1 MVLVVRA
8 THSEVEA
15 LGLLLI
21 GSSPS
26 NVDFA
31 HVGVGRGRLD
41 RLSGLA
47 VLESLRHIKVL
58 DRKHVLQRLHGGIQ
72 GLSYLRNTKR
82 EESLLNCVKQ
92 IPKDIF

>member
-1 MVLVVRA
+1 MVLVVRV

-26 NVDFA
+26 NIDFA

-58 DRKHVLQRLHGGIQ
+58 HRQHVLQCLHGGIQ
-72 GLSYLRNTKR
+72 
-82 EESLLNCVKQ
+82 SLPHL
-92 IPKDIF
+92 